1 MCKTRITALGD
12 SLTKG
17 VVLTGNRYTILESS
31 YMNILSNE
39 LDLFVENYGK
49 FGCTVTY
56 GSSVIDR
63 HSESIAAS
71 DFTFIEYGGNDCD
84 FDWMKIADAPSDRHT
99 PKTVLDSFV
108 EQVRNLVDK
117 VRELGSKPVLVSL
130 PPILSDMYFSFFCN
144 LMTEQQ
150 KSNVLNWLGGD
161 VGIISRWHES
171 YNRALFEVARQAQV
185 DILDITTPFDTFRG
199 DLKAL
204 YCSNDIHPNAAG
216 HKLIAES
223 IINRYF

>member
-71 DFTFIEYGGNDCD
+71 DYTFIEYGGNDCD
-84 FDWMKIADAPSDRHT
+84 FDGTR
-99 PKTVLDSFV
+99 
-108 EQVRNLVDK
+108 LVC
-117 VRELGSKPVLVSL
+117 RTG
-130 PPILSDMYFSFFCN
+130 
-144 LMTEQQ
+144 Q
-150 KSNVLNWLGGD
+150 
-161 VGIISRWHES
+161 ES
-171 YNRALFEVARQAQV
+171 C
-185 DILDITTPFDTFRG
+185 G
-199 DLKAL
+199 
-204 YCSNDIHPNAAG
+204 
-216 HKLIAES
+216 
-223 IINRYF
+223 